1 MIINM
6 KNKIKESKGVIV
18 FQVINIILMLFL
30 ILVTLYPFMYIVFAS
45 LSNSIELMKHTGPL
59 LYPLDFNLK
68 SYTAVINN
76 HSIYTGYLNT
86 LIILVG
92 GLALRMF
99 LTCFGAYV
107 LSKKELMLRKPMMI
121 LIIITMFISG
131 GMIPTYNLVTGM
143 NLDNT
148 LWALIIPGAIDIFNL
163 IILRTGFESVPQSLI
178 EATRIDGGG
187 DITILLRVIIPL
199 SMSTIAVIT
208 LYYAVGIWNSWFDA
222 MLYIRDRDL
231 YPLQLILRDILI
243 QSDTSAMEGGG
254 NLGDVE
260 AISESIKYTVIVVT
274 TIPILVVYPF
284 LQKYFVKG
292 TMLGAVKE

>member
-1 MIINM
+1 M
-6 KNKIKESKGVIV
+6 KKKIKESKGVIV
-18 FQVINIILMLFL
+18 FRVINFLLMLFL
-30 ILVTLYPFMYIVFAS
+30 ILITLYPFLYIVFAS
-45 LSNSIELMKHTGPL
+45 LSNSVDLMKHTGLL
-59 LYPLDFNLK
+59 LYPLGFNLK
-68 SYTAVINN
+68 SYEAVMKN
-76 HSIYTGYLNT
+76 HSIYTGYINT
-86 LIILVG
+86 LIILAG
-92 GLALRMF
+92 GLALRML
-99 LTCFGAYV
+99 LTCLGAYV
-107 LSKKELMLRKPMMI
+107 LSKKELVLRKPMMI
-121 LIIITMFISG
+121 IIVITMFISG

-143 NLDNT
+143 KLDNT
-148 LWALIIPGAIDIFNL
+148 LWSLILPGAIDIFNL
-163 IILRTGFESVPQSLI
+163 IILRTGFENVPQSLI

-187 DITILLRVIIPL
+187 DMTILFKVIIPL
-199 SMSTIAVIT
+199 SKSILAVIT

-222 MLYIRDRDL
+222 MLYIRDRNL

>member
-1 MIINM
+1 MAG
-6 KNKIKESKGVIV
+6 KKIKDSKGVIA
-18 FQVINIILMLFL
+18 FSVINFILMLFL
-30 ILVTLYPFMYIVFAS
+30 ILVTLYPFLYIVFAS
-45 LSNSIELMKHTGPL
+45 LSDSVELMKHTGLLISPL
-59 LYPLDFNLK
+59 GFNLK
-68 SYTAVINN
+68 SYAAVLKN
-76 HSIYTGYLNT
+76 HSIYTGYINT
-86 LIILVG
+86 LIILAA

-107 LSKKELMLRKPMMI
+107 LSKKELVLRKPMMI
-121 LIIITMFISG
+121 FIIITMFVSG
-131 GMIPTYNLVTGM
+131 GMIPTYNLITGM
-143 NLDNT
+143 HLDNT

-163 IILRTGFESVPQSLI
+163 IILRTGFENVPQSLV

-187 DITILLRVIIPL
+187 DMTILFRVIIPL
-199 SMSTIAVIT
+199 SMSIIAVIT

-243 QSDTSAMEGGG
+243 QSDTSAMESGG
-254 NLGDVE
+254 NLGDIE

>member
-1 MIINM
+1 MAG
-6 KNKIKESKGVIV
+6 KKIKDSKGVIA
-18 FQVINIILMLFL
+18 FSVINFILMLFL
-30 ILVTLYPFMYIVFAS
+30 ILVTLYPFLYIVFAS
-45 LSNSIELMKHTGPL
+45 LSDSVELMKHAGLLVSPL
-59 LYPLDFNLK
+59 GFNLK
-68 SYTAVINN
+68 SYAAVLKN
-76 HSIYTGYLNT
+76 HSIYTGYINT
-86 LIILVG
+86 LIILAA

-107 LSKKELMLRKPMMI
+107 LSKKELVLRKPMMI
-121 LIIITMFISG
+121 FIIITMFVSG
-131 GMIPTYNLVTGM
+131 GMIPTYNLITGM
-143 NLDNT
+143 HLDNT

-163 IILRTGFESVPQSLI
+163 IILRTGFENVPQSLV

-187 DITILLRVIIPL
+187 DMTILFRVIIPL
-199 SMSTIAVIT
+199 SMSIIAVIT

-243 QSDTSAMEGGG
+243 QSDTSAMESGG
-254 NLGDVE
+254 NLGDIE

>member
-1 MIINM
+1 MAG
-6 KNKIKESKGVIV
+6 KKIKDSKGVIA
-18 FQVINIILMLFL
+18 FSVINFILMLFL
-30 ILVTLYPFMYIVFAS
+30 ILVTLYPFLYIVFAS
-45 LSNSIELMKHTGPL
+45 LSDSVELMKHTGLLVSPL
-59 LYPLDFNLK
+59 GFNLK
-68 SYTAVINN
+68 SYAAVLKN
-76 HSIYTGYLNT
+76 HSIYTGYINT
-86 LIILVG
+86 LIILAA

-107 LSKKELMLRKPMMI
+107 LSKKELVLRKPMMI
-121 LIIITMFISG
+121 FIIITMFVSG
-131 GMIPTYNLVTGM
+131 GMIPTYNLITGM
-143 NLDNT
+143 HLDNT

-163 IILRTGFESVPQSLI
+163 IILRTGFENVPQSLV

-187 DITILLRVIIPL
+187 DMTILFRVIIPL
-199 SMSTIAVIT
+199 SMSIIAVIT

-243 QSDTSAMEGGG
+243 QSDTSAMESGG
-254 NLGDVE
+254 NLGDIE

>member
-1 MIINM
+1 ME
-6 KNKIKESKGVIV
+6 KKIKDSKGVIV
-18 FQVINIILMLFL
+18 FRVINFILMLFL
-30 ILVTLYPFMYIVFAS
+30 ILITLYPFLYIVFAS
-45 LSNSIELMKHTGPL
+45 LSNSVDLMKHTGLL
-59 LYPLDFNLK
+59 LYPEGFNLK
-68 SYTAVINN
+68 SYAAVMKN
-76 HSIYTGYLNT
+76 HSIYTGYINT
-86 LIILVG
+86 LIILAG
-92 GLALRMF
+92 GLALRML
-99 LTCFGAYV
+99 LTCLGAYV
-107 LSKKELMLRKPMMI
+107 LSKKELVLRKPMMI
-121 LIIITMFISG
+121 IIVITMFVSG
-131 GMIPTYNLVTGM
+131 GMIPTYNLITGM

-148 LWALIIPGAIDIFNL
+148 LWSLILPGAIDIFNL
-163 IILRTGFESVPQSLI
+163 IILRTGFESIPQSLI
-178 EATRIDGGG
+178 EATRIEGGG
-187 DITILLRVIIPL
+187 DMTILFKIIIPL
-199 SMSTIAVIT
+199 SKSILAVIT

-222 MLYIRDRDL
+222 MLYIRDRNL

>member
-1 MIINM
+1 MA
-6 KNKIKESKGVIV
+6 KIKDSKGVIA
-18 FQVINIILMLFL
+18 FRIINTIIMIFL
-30 ILVTLYPFMYIVFAS
+30 IAVTLYPFLYIVFAS
-45 LSNSIELMKHTGPL
+45 LSNSVELMKNTGLLLHPL
-59 LYPLDFNLK
+59 GFTLK
-68 SYTAVINN
+68 SYEAVLNN
-76 HSIYTGYLNT
+76 HSIYTGYINT
-86 LIILVG
+86 LIILVV
-92 GLALRMF
+92 GLIVRMI
-99 LTCFGAYV
+99 LSCFGAYV
-107 LSKKELMLRKPMMI
+107 LSKKDLVLQKPMMI
-121 LIIITMFISG
+121 LIIITMFVSG
-131 GMIPTYNLVTGM
+131 GMIPTYNLVTGLK
-143 NLDNT
+143 LDDT

-163 IILRTGFESVPQSLI
+163 IILKTGFESVPQSLI

-187 DITILLRVIIPL
+187 DMIILFRVIIPL
-199 SMSTIAVIT
+199 SMSIIAVIT

-243 QSDTSAMEGGG
+243 QSDTSAMESGG

-274 TIPILVVYPF
+274 TLPILVVYPF